1 MRLLALVLS
10 SMLLLSHMAE
20 AGPLRDL
27 INKRA
32 DARSSEMEAEDAADS
47 STALPAGVKLLAD
60 IAYGPDKLQKMDV
73 YLSPQLAQVAMAQ
86 APIIV
91 MVHGGAWRI
100 GDKTHSK
107 VVTNKIARWVPKGII
122 LVSLNYRMLPG
133 TAPLA
138 QAEDVALALSVI
150 QQKAPGWKG
159 DSGQLILMGHSAGA
173 HLVSLLSSQPSI
185 ATAFGAKPWLATIS
199 LDSAALDVPTI
210 MQRRHPRFYDQAF
223 GKDANYWRATSPLQ
237 QLTQQSLPLL
247 AVCSTQRRDNPC
259 EQAYSY
265 QRRAQELGVRVDVL
279 EQNLNHGE
287 INGQLGLESPY
298 TKQVEKFISEQSTS
312 LSEKMS
318 SKP

>member
-1 MRLLALVLS
+1 MRLLVLVLS
-10 SMLLLSHMAE
+10 SLLIVSHGAA

-27 INKRA
+27 INQRA
-32 DARSSEMEAEDAADS
+32 DARSSEMEEEDATDVSA
-47 STALPAGVKLLAD
+47 TLPAGVKRLAD
-60 IAYGPDKLQKMDV
+60 VAYGSDKLQKMDV
-73 YLSPQLAQVAMAQ
+73 YLPQQSGHIPVTQ

-100 GDKTHSK
+100 GDKSHSK

-223 GKDANYWRATSPLQ
+223 GKDSNYWRATSPLQ
-237 QLTQQSLPLL
+237 QLTQQSRPLL

-265 QRRAQELGVRVDVL
+265 QRRAQELGVRVDLL

-287 INGQLGLESPY
+287 INDQLGLETPY
-298 TKQVEKFISEQSTS
+298 TRRVEKFMSEQSAA
-312 LSEKMS
+312 LLEKLG

>member
-1 MRLLALVLS
+1 
-10 SMLLLSHMAE
+10 
-20 AGPLRDL
+20 
-27 INKRA
+27 
-32 DARSSEMEAEDAADS
+32 
-47 STALPAGVKLLAD
+47 
-60 IAYGPDKLQKMDV
+60 
-73 YLSPQLAQVAMAQ
+73 
-86 APIIV
+86 

-122 LVSLNYRMLPG
+122 LVSINYRMLPG

-199 LDSAALDVPTI
+199 LDSAALDVPNI

-223 GKDANYWRATSPLQ
+223 GKDTNYWRATSPLQ

-247 AVCSTQRRDNPC
+247 AVCSTQRRDKPC

-265 QRRAQELGVRVDVL
+265 QHRAQELGVQVEVL

-287 INGQLGLESPY
+287 INGQLGLENPY
-298 TKQVEKFISEQSTS
+298 TTRVEKFMSAHSPA
-312 LSEKMS
+312 LSEKLG

>member
-1 MRLLALVLS
+1 MRLLVLVLS
-10 SMLLLSHMAE
+10 SLLFISHTAA

-32 DARSSEMEAEDAADS
+32 DARSSDMEEEEDAADTS
-47 STALPAGVKLLAD
+47 AALPPGVKLLAD
-60 IAYGPDKLQKMDV
+60 ITYGSDKLQKMDV
-73 YLSPQLAQVAMAQ
+73 YLPPSAQAPTAQ

-107 VVTNKIARWVPKGII
+107 VITNKIARWVPKGII

-159 DSGQLILMGHSAGA
+159 DASQLILMGHSAGA

-259 EQAYSY
+259 EQTYSY
-265 QRRAQELGVRVDVL
+265 QRRAQELGVRVEVL

-287 INGQLGLESPY
+287 INGQLGLENPY
-298 TKQVEKFISEQSTS
+298 TKRVEKFISEQSAG
-312 LSEKMS
+312 LSEKLG

>member
-1 MRLLALVLS
+1 MRLLVLVLS
-10 SMLLLSHMAE
+10 GLLIVSHGAA

-27 INKRA
+27 INQRA
-32 DARSSEMEAEDAADS
+32 DARSSDMEEEDATDAS
-47 STALPAGVKLLAD
+47 AALPSGVKLLAD
-60 IAYGPDKLQKMDV
+60 VAYGSDKLQKMDV
-73 YLSPQLAQVAMAQ
+73 YLPSAQSPMEK
-86 APIIV
+86 APMIV

-100 GDKTHSK
+100 GDKSHSK

-199 LDSAALDVPTI
+199 LDSAALDVPAI

-223 GKDANYWRATSPLQ
+223 GKDSNYWRATSPLQ
-237 QLTQQSLPLL
+237 QLTQQSRPLL

-265 QRRAQELGVRVDVL
+265 QRRAQELGVRVDVV

-287 INGQLGLESPY
+287 INGQLGLENPY
-298 TKQVEKFISEQSTS
+298 TRRVEKFMSEQSAG
-312 LSEKMS
+312 LSEKLG

>member
-1 MRLLALVLS
+1 MRLPVLVFS
-10 SMLLLSHMAE
+10 SLLIVSHMAH

-27 INKRA
+27 INQRA
-32 DARSSEMEAEDAADS
+32 DARSSEMEEEDAADTS
-47 STALPAGVKLLAD
+47 AALPAGVKMLAD
-60 IAYGPDKLQKMDV
+60 IAYGSDKLQKMDV
-73 YLSPQLAQVAMAQ
+73 YLPPPSGQARMAP
-86 APIIV
+86 APIIM

-100 GDKTHSK
+100 GDKSHSK
-107 VVTNKIARWVPKGII
+107 VITNKLARWVPKGII

-138 QAEDVALALSVI
+138 QAEDAALALSVI

-159 DSGQLILMGHSAGA
+159 DASQLILMGHSAGA

-223 GKDANYWRATSPLQ
+223 GKDSNYWRASSPWQ

-265 QRRAQELGVRVDVL
+265 QRRARELGVRVDVL
-279 EQNLNHGE
+279 EENLNHGE
-287 INGQLGLESPY
+287 INGQLGLENTY
-298 TKQVEKFISEQSTS
+298 TRQVEKFIAEQSAG
-312 LSEKMS
+312 LYEKLG